1 MGKKTTNTKT
11 PAKSTAAT
19 RDEASP
25 KITSDYIEGLV
36 DDIME
41 MTDGFKVFENIDSA
55 LSGTERMR
63 LFGPGVRN
71 YGFMDKAWDI
81 AHDNPMFS
89 PPNMNVQM
97 MGKLMRDIED
107 LRQLAFVLEQFLQV
121 VNDLLLIKSNDAY
134 RMALR
139 IYRTLQEQ
147 ARNKVPG
154 AAPLFE
160 ALLMFFRRRR
170 RITENEPT
178 VKELEH
184 DVKRLLKGE
193 ADGEIIIKN
202 EQPRISGGAR
212 EVIDNVH
219 TGKVAA
225 KATEEIEVDD
235 NSKRK

>member
-1 MGKKTTNTKT
+1 MAKQKTNKS
-11 PAKSTAAT
+11 PAKTGESTQNDINPT
-19 RDEASP
+19 
-25 KITSDYIEGLV
+25 ITSDYIEGLV

-41 MTDGFKVFENIDSA
+41 MTDGFKVFENIDSS
-55 LSGTERMR
+55 LTGTERRR
-63 LFGPGVRN
+63 LFGAGVRN

-81 AHDNPMFS
+81 AHDNPLFT
-89 PPNMNVQM
+89 PPNMDVGM

-121 VNDLLLIKSNDAY
+121 VNDLMLLKSDETY

-147 ARNKVPG
+147 ARNRVPG

-202 EQPRISGGAR
+202 EQPHVSGGSR

-219 TGKVAA
+219 TGRSAI
-225 KATEEIEVDD
+225 KATEEVEIDD
-235 NSKRK
+235 SKHR

>member
-1 MGKKTTNTKT
+1 
-11 PAKSTAAT
+11 
-19 RDEASP
+19 
-25 KITSDYIEGLV
+25 
-36 DDIME
+36 
-41 MTDGFKVFENIDSA
+41 
-55 LSGTERMR
+55 
-63 LFGPGVRN
+63 
-71 YGFMDKAWDI
+71 
-81 AHDNPMFS
+81 
-89 PPNMNVQM
+89 
-97 MGKLMRDIED
+97 
-107 LRQLAFVLEQFLQV
+107 
-121 VNDLLLIKSNDAY
+121 
-134 RMALR
+134 
-139 IYRTLQEQ
+139 
-147 ARNKVPG
+147 
-154 AAPLFE
+154 
-160 ALLMFFRRRR
+160 MFFRRRR

>member
-1 MGKKTTNTKT
+1 MKRNNKTKLFATLMLYQAILALAKEGIIVNQRDVQSGGSTTTYVGVDNTYDGRADFYIGLPYTNGMNLYALLK
-11 PAKSTAAT
+11 
-19 RDEASP
+19 DE
-25 KITSDYIEGLV
+25 L
-36 DDIME
+36 
-41 MTDGFKVFENIDSA
+41 
-55 LSGTERMR
+55 L
-63 LFGPGVRN
+63 PGVIVSYDDNAKFDEYRN
-71 YGFMDKAWDI
+71 M
-81 AHDNPMFS
+81 
-89 PPNMNVQM
+89 
-97 MGKLMRDIED
+97 
-107 LRQLAFVLEQFLQV
+107 
-121 VNDLLLIKSNDAY
+121 LLLHRKYI
-134 RMALR
+134 MAINGIDILD
-139 IYRTLQEQ
+139 LFPAASAEFESA
-147 ARNKVPG
+147 ARKRAG
-154 AAPLFE
+154 APRSELPRAPMAILPSKAVIASE

-235 NSKRK
+235 NSKRKR